1 MKHFFIIV
9 FASCIFF
16 SCENKVRKA
25 GRIQI
30 EVAVYHDPNGDL
42 YNSELLQVSDLYFVG
57 TRFLEHIPYY
67 NDSLQIPRFTLINLD
82 EGNTLAG
89 EDLNELPKNKT
100 YKDLSEKKYG
110 AIFIPPPVPGYEKRE
125 VISDTIF
132 SGYDYKRLRIV
143 NDSSYSVFYIHK
155 TDTVLPF
162 SLAPQISKDYRGLLN
177 RIDTY
182 DKINDRF
189 ISLRMTVTDTVPLK
203 IFNILNSENN
213 DKRKN

>member
-16 SCENKVRKA
+16 ACGNKVRKA

-42 YNSELLQVSDLYFVG
+42 YDSELVQISDLYFVG

-82 EGNTLAG
+82 EGNTIAAN
-89 EDLNELPKNKT
+89 DLNKLQKCNT
-100 YKDLSEKKYG
+100 YRDLSKKKYG
-110 AIFIPPPVPGYEKRE
+110 AIFLPPPVPDYGTRE
-125 VISDTIF
+125 TISDTIF
-132 SGYDYKRLRIV
+132 GGYNYKRLRIV
-143 NDSSYSVFYIHK
+143 NDSSYSVFYVHK
-155 TDTVLPF
+155 TDTMLPF
-162 SLAPQISKDYRGLLN
+162 SLAPQISKDYPGQLN

-189 ISLRMTVTDTVPLK
+189 VSLRMTVTDTVPLK
-203 IFNILNSENN
+203 IFNILNTAKD
-213 DKRKN
+213 DKRK